1 MNARK
6 KNQLFVTCFLLGMF
20 IFTGIMTFVV
30 GPILMEKRDQVAQD
44 KILFKC
50 QSVLDGST
58 IEVQMRAW
66 ERPNTNPVFKVKLAG
81 LDAPPLGD
89 AEDPQVI
96 AWAESHNLSPALIAK
111 LNESAFKNLQA
122 FIRKQNLFLYRE
134 DGSRGS
140 QNLSDGSYVHVF
152 VAGSHANLKQIR
164 SGLALHDTSRP
175 HAFSDQYAEAQ
186 AAAKAQ
192 HKGLWAKE

>member
-1 MNARK
+1 MNSRK
-6 KNQLFVTCFLLGMF
+6 KNQLFVTLFLLGMF
-20 IFTGIMTFVV
+20 VFTGIMTFVV

-50 QSVLDGST
+50 QSVLDGNH

-66 ERPNTNPVFKVKLAG
+66 ERPNENPVFEVKLAG

-89 AEDPQVI
+89 AEDPVVI
-96 AWAESHNLSPALIAK
+96 AWAESRGISPELVAK

-140 QNLSDGSYVHVF
+140 ENLEPGSYVHVF

-175 HAFSDQYAEAQ
+175 HAFSDKYAEAQ
-186 AAAKAQ
+186 AEAKSKQ
-192 HKGLWAKE
+192 KGLWAK